1 MRGNINKEKMG
12 EMLRKQNMKKKKRNQ
27 IRNPMQD
34 QRWKEGKDQKKGG
47 GGKGKGK
54 TIDHMH

>member
-1 MRGNINKEKMG
+1 M
-12 EMLRKQNMKKKKRNQ
+12 NQ